1 MPVPKSK
8 LRQLD
13 EAIDNWLRRDSKD
26 EPPRSPLNAP
36 KQFQESPSSAPKPD
50 QELWPPKPRVPVPIE
65 TL

>member
-26 EPPRSPLNAP
+26 QPPLNPLDAP
-36 KQFQESPSSAPKPD
+36 DHRPKCGPMPFGIGN
-50 QELWPPKPRVPVPIE
+50 LAR
-65 TL
+65 